1 MKTVYFDL
9 VCGAS
14 GDMILSSLIS
24 LGFPVELLEKQ
35 LNQLGIG
42 EIRIGVEKVKRSGIS
57 CTYITPQWQKATHY
71 RHLGEILEIVKRGAF
86 SERVFERCELVLD
99 RLATAEAIVH
109 GIEKEHVHFHEI
121 GAVDTIIDVLG
132 VSLALEFF
140 NVEQVLFSTITEGY
154 GSIKSEH
161 GVMPVPVPATA
172 QMIQNLRIR
181 TLDIPTELCTP
192 TGAALLTALGKQ
204 VTLGMEGQVINC
216 GYGCGTKVFENH
228 PNILRAFILEGDSD
242 QGYSMD
248 TINLLET
255 DMDHVSGEIM
265 GHVAGLLMSQGALD
279 VSFCPIFMKKGRPG
293 YRLSVMAEECNY
305 QKLLDLIMIHT
316 RTLGVR
322 ILQVQRVVAQRN
334 NAEIEF
340 MGQKLSEKHC
350 SYKGYSF
357 SKLEYDALEKIAV
370 STGSSIID
378 LMEKYVL
385 AKSGTQDKISLNS
398 ECKME

>member
-24 LGFPVELLEKQ
+24 LGFPIELLEQQ
-35 LNQLGIG
+35 LNRLGIG
-42 EIRIGVEKVKRSGIS
+42 EIRIGVEKVKRNGIS
-57 CTYITPQWQKATHY
+57 CTYISPQWQEATHY
-71 RHLGEILEIVKRGAF
+71 RHLGEILEIIKRGAF
-86 SERVFERCELVLD
+86 SQRVFERCELVLD
-99 RLATAEAIVH
+99 RLATAESAVH

-154 GSIKSEH
+154 GSIKGEH

-172 QMIQNLRIR
+172 QMIQGFCIKI
-181 TLDIPTELCTP
+181 LDIPTELCTP

-204 VTLGMEGQVINC
+204 VLNGMDGRVIKC

-228 PNILRAFILEGDSD
+228 PNILRAFILESDSD
-242 QGYSMD
+242 KGYSMD

-255 DMDHVSGEIM
+255 DMDHISGEVM
-265 GHVAGLLMSQGALD
+265 GHVAGLLIDQGALD
-279 VSFCPIFMKKGRPG
+279 VSFSPIFMKKGRPG
-293 YRLSVMAEECNY
+293 YRLSVMADESNY
-305 QKLLDLIMIHT
+305 QKLLDLIMVHT

-322 ILQVQRVVAQRN
+322 VRQVQRVL
-334 NAEIEF
+334 AERSCTDVEF

-357 SKLEYDALEKIAV
+357 SKLEYDALEKISA
-370 STGSSIID
+370 STGSSIIE

-385 AKSGTQDKISLNS
+385 AKFGIQDELPKF
-398 ECKME
+398 

>member
-24 LGFPVELLEKQ
+24 LGFPVELLEQQ
-35 LNQLGIG
+35 LNRLGIG
-42 EIRIGVEKVKRSGIS
+42 EIRIGIEKVNRNGIIS

-71 RHLGEILEIVKRGAF
+71 RHLGEILEIIKRGSF
-86 SERVFERCELVLD
+86 TQRVFDRCERVLD
-99 RLATAEAIVH
+99 RLATAESAVH
-109 GIEKEHVHFHEI
+109 GIEKEQVHFHEI

-132 VSLALEFF
+132 VSLALEFL
-140 NVEQVLFSTITEGY
+140 NVDQVLFSTITEGY
-154 GSIKSEH
+154 GSIKGEH

-172 QMIQNLRIR
+172 QMIQGFRIR

-204 VTLGMEGQVINC
+204 VLSGMEGRVIKC

-228 PNILRAFILEGDSD
+228 PNILRAFILESDSD
-242 QGYSMD
+242 KGYLTD
-248 TINLLET
+248 TITLLET
-255 DMDHVSGEIM
+255 DMDHISGEIM
-265 GHVAGLLMSQGALD
+265 GHVAGLLTEQGALD
-279 VSFCPIFMKKGRPG
+279 VSFSPIFMKKGRPG
-293 YRLSVMAEECNY
+293 YRLSVMADESNY

-322 ILQVQRVVAQRN
+322 IRQVQRVL
-334 NAEIEF
+334 AERSSAEVEF
-340 MGQKLSEKHC
+340 MGQKLSEKRC
-350 SYKGYSF
+350 CYKGYSF
-357 SKLEYDALEKIAV
+357 SKLEYDALEKISA
-370 STGSSIID
+370 STGSSIIE

-385 AKSGTQDKISLNS
+385 AKSGIQAESPKT
-398 ECKME
+398 EF

>member
-1 MKTVYFDL
+1 MKTIYFDL

-24 LGFPVELLEKQ
+24 LGFPVEFLERQ
-35 LNQLGIG
+35 LNRLGIG
-42 EIRIGVEKVKRSGIS
+42 EIRIGIEKVKRSGIC
-57 CTYITPQWQKATHY
+57 CTYINPQWQQATHY
-71 RHLGEILEIVKRGAF
+71 RHLGEILEIIKRGAF

-99 RLATAEAIVH
+99 RLATAESTVH

-132 VSLALEFF
+132 VSLGLEFF

-154 GSIKSEH
+154 GSIKGEH

-172 QMIQNLRIR
+172 QMIQNFRIK

-204 VTLGMEGQVINC
+204 ATGGMEGCVINC

-228 PNILRAFILEGDSD
+228 PNILRAFILESDSD
-242 QGYSMD
+242 QGHSMD
-248 TINLLET
+248 TIRLLDT

-265 GHVAGLLMSQGALD
+265 GHIAGLLAAQGALD
-279 VSFCPIFMKKGRPG
+279 VSFNPIFMKKGRPG
-293 YRLSVMAEECNY
+293 YRLSVMADESNY
-305 QKLLDLIMIHT
+305 QKMLDLIMLHT

-322 ILQVQRVVAQRN
+322 IQQVQRVVAERS

-340 MGQKLSEKHC
+340 LGQKLSEKHC
-350 SYKGYSF
+350 RYKDYSF
-357 SKLEYDALEKIAV
+357 SKLEYDALEKISV
-370 STGSSIID
+370 STGSSILD

-385 AKSGTQDKISLNS
+385 AKSATQDKKPKL
-398 ECKME
+398 

>member
-24 LGFPVELLEKQ
+24 LGFPVELLEQQ

-42 EIRIGVEKVKRSGIS
+42 EIRIGVEKVKRNGIS
-57 CTYITPQWQKATHY
+57 CTYITPQWQQPTHY
-71 RHLGEILEIVKRGAF
+71 RHLTEILEIIKRGAF
-86 SERVFERCELVLD
+86 SQRVFQRCEMVLD
-99 RLATAEAIVH
+99 RLATAESTVH
-109 GIEKEHVHFHEI
+109 GIEKDHVHFHEI

-132 VSLALEFF
+132 VSLALEFY
-140 NVEQVLFSTITEGY
+140 NVEQVQFSTITEGY

-172 QMIQNLRIR
+172 QMIQNFRIK

-192 TGAALLTALGKQ
+192 TGAALLTALGTQ
-204 VTLGMEGQVINC
+204 VLSGMEGHVIKC

-228 PNILRAFILEGDSD
+228 PNILRAFILESDSD
-242 QGYSMD
+242 EGYRMD
-248 TINLLET
+248 TIHLLET

-265 GHVAGLLMSQGALD
+265 GRIAGLLTAQGALD
-279 VSFCPIFMKKGRPG
+279 VSFSPIFMKKGRPG
-293 YRLSVMAEECNY
+293 YRLSVMADEGNY
-305 QKLLDLIMIHT
+305 QKLLDLIMVHT

-322 ILQVQRVVAQRN
+322 IRQVQRVLAERKST
-334 NAEIEF
+334 EIEF

-357 SKLEYDALEKIAV
+357 SKLEYDALEKISV

-385 AKSGTQDKISLNS
+385 SKSGIKDELPSVD
-398 ECKME
+398 

>member
-24 LGFPVELLEKQ
+24 LGFPVELLEEQ
-35 LNQLGIG
+35 LNRLGIG
-42 EIRIGVEKVKRSGIS
+42 EISIGVEKVKRSGIS
-57 CTYITPQWQKATHY
+57 CTYINPQWSQATHY
-71 RHLGEILEIVKRGAF
+71 RHLGEILEIIKRGAF
-86 SERVFERCELVLD
+86 TERVFERCELVLD
-99 RLATAEAIVH
+99 RLATAESTVH

-140 NVEQVLFSTITEGY
+140 NVEQILFSTITEGY
-154 GSIKSEH
+154 GSIKGEH

-172 QMIQNLRIR
+172 QMIQNFRIK

-192 TGAALLTALGKQ
+192 TGAALLTALGNQ
-204 VTLGMEGQVINC
+204 VPGGMEGRVIKC

-228 PNILRAFILEGDSD
+228 PNILRVFILESD
-242 QGYSMD
+242 FDGGYSID
-248 TINLLET
+248 TIRLMET

-265 GHVAGLLMSQGALD
+265 GHVAGLLTDQGALD
-279 VSFCPIFMKKGRPG
+279 VSFSPIFMKKGRPG
-293 YRLSVMAEECNY
+293 YRLSVMADESNC
-305 QKLLDLIMIHT
+305 QKLVELIMIHT

-322 ILQVQRVVAQRN
+322 IGQVQRVVAKRS

-340 MGQKLSEKHC
+340 MGQKLSEKRC
-350 SYKGYSF
+350 SFKGYSF
-357 SKLEYDALEKIAV
+357 SKLEYDALEKISV

-385 AKSGTQDKISLNS
+385 AKSGIQD
-398 ECKME
+398 EVA

>member
-24 LGFPVELLEKQ
+24 LGFPVELLEEQ

-42 EIRIGVEKVKRSGIS
+42 EIRIGVEKVKRSGIC
-57 CTYITPQWQKATHY
+57 CTYINPRWQQATHY
-71 RHLGEILEIVKRGAF
+71 RHLEEILEIIKRGAF
-86 SERVFERCELVLD
+86 PERVFERCELVLD
-99 RLATAEAIVH
+99 RLAIAESTVH

-140 NVEQVLFSTITEGY
+140 NVDQVLFSTITEGH
-154 GSIKSEH
+154 GSIKGEH

-172 QMIQNLRIR
+172 QMIQTFRIK

-204 VTLGMEGQVINC
+204 VPGGMEGQVINC

-228 PNILRAFILEGDSD
+228 PNILRAFILESDSD
-242 QGYSMD
+242 EGYSMD
-248 TINLLET
+248 KITLLET
-255 DMDHVSGEIM
+255 DMDHISGEIM
-265 GHVAGLLMSQGALD
+265 GHVAGLLTAQGALD

-293 YRLSVMAEECNY
+293 YRLSVMADKSNY

-316 RTLGVR
+316 QTLGVR
-322 ILQVQRVVAQRN
+322 ILQVQRMVAQRSN
-334 NAEIEF
+334 TEIEF
-340 MGQKLSEKHC
+340 LGQKLSEKHC

-357 SKLEYDALEKIAV
+357 SKLEYDALEKVSV
-370 STGSSIID
+370 STGSPIID

-385 AKSGTQDKISLNS
+385 AKSGIQDELT
-398 ECKME
+398 